1 MVIKPS
7 VELLRSRIEVMLR
20 WWWWW
25 WELRR
30 TRNSCMYV
38 QGLNWLPRWKLK
50 WSKSKSNQKQQ
61 GKRKQKL
68 SRVGRCMRIKKGCG
82 MGQKKKIKN
91 VSASKS
97 WLSEKEEKRNGN
109 QAKKKTNESTRL
121 DPARRRKE
129 KKSIPPSITA
139 PKHLNA
145 YHTHNNTIPP
155 WAQRNER
162 KVRNSECNNTA
173 STTLS
178 SKFRFFALFF
188 LVLIVLV

>member
-30 TRNSCMYV
+30 TRNSCMYA

-61 GKRKQKL
+61 RKRKQKL
-68 SRVGRCMRIKKGCG
+68 SRVGRCTRIKKGCG

-109 QAKKKTNESTRL
+109 QAKKKKRKHQARPRTQEKGKKIYTSL
-121 DPARRRKE
+121 DHCPK
-129 KKSIPPSITA
+129 A
-139 PKHLNA
+139 PKRLPHA
-145 YHTHNNTIPP
+145 
-155 WAQRNER
+155 
-162 KVRNSECNNTA
+162 
-173 STTLS
+173 
-178 SKFRFFALFF
+178 
-188 LVLIVLV
+188 